1 MELVRDYI
9 SSSYYAQVIELSAV
23 RREAGV
29 TQAEMAARLDTTQSS
44 VSQLERRGDVLLSTL
59 SEYLNALG
67 AKARIMVTVG
77 DQTFTYDLTERQQ

>member
-1 MELVRDYI
+1 M
-9 SSSYYAQVIELSAV
+9 IELSEI

-29 TQAEMAARLDTTQSS
+29 TQAEMAARLCTTQGS

-67 AKARIMVTVG
+67 AEARITVTIG
-77 DQTFTYDLTERQQ
+77 ERTYDRDLTGNKR

>member
-1 MELVRDYI
+1 M
-9 SSSYYAQVIELSAV
+9 IELAEI

-29 TQAEMAARLDTTQSS
+29 TQAEMAARLCTTQGS

-67 AKARIMVTVG
+67 AKARVTVTIG
-77 DQTFTYDLTERQQ
+77 ERTFDHVLAGNQQ

>member
-1 MELVRDYI
+1 M
-9 SSSYYAQVIELSAV
+9 IELSAV

-67 AKARIMVTVG
+67 AKARITVAMG
-77 DQTFTYDLTERQQ
+77 DLTFTYDLTERQQ

>member
-1 MELVRDYI
+1 M
-9 SSSYYAQVIELSAV
+9 
-23 RREAGV
+23 

-67 AKARIMVTVG
+67 AKARITVAMG
-77 DQTFTYDLTERQQ
+77 DLTFTYDLTERQQ

>member
-1 MELVRDYI
+1 M
-9 SSSYYAQVIELSAV
+9 IELAEI

-29 TQAEMAARLDTTQSS
+29 TQAEMAARLRTTQGS

-67 AKARIMVTVG
+67 AEARITVSIG
-77 DQTFTYDLTERQQ
+77 ERTFKHDLAGNQR

>member
-1 MELVRDYI
+1 MSEI
-9 SSSYYAQVIELSAV
+9 

-29 TQAEMAARLDTTQSS
+29 TQAEMATRLRTTQGS

-67 AKARIMVTVG
+67 AQARITVTIAER
-77 DQTFTYDLTERQQ
+77 TFDCDLTGNKR

>member
-1 MELVRDYI
+1 M
-9 SSSYYAQVIELSAV
+9 IELSAV

-67 AKARIMVTVG
+67 ARARITVAMG
-77 DQTFTYDLTERQQ
+77 DLTLTYDLTERQQ